1 MGYPPHVS
9 LRFIDQSFQVCGSS
23 FRRGIFAVNTPPPQF
38 IFLPFALGEAVQ
50 LEYPNIWKDPA
61 KYQRLPALPA
71 SDMG

>member
-1 MGYPPHVS
+1 MEVLSGEVYLLLTP
-9 LRFIDQSFQVCGSS
+9 
-23 FRRGIFAVNTPPPQF
+23 PPPQF

-50 LEYPNIWKDPA
+50 LEYPNIWMDPA